1 MAGEDLLFFLSLSF
15 LAPFCSLASKLPLLH
30 YSLSFKSYFVG
41 TKEGEE
47 EREEAGSPLRQVA
60 VQLAHVITRERA
72 DHEGASDPYC
82 AAIGFYVPRVRV
94 ITSHTLHFHSLF
106 FFFYPHWFYFQPT
119 NKARKKICFSFKSL
133 CLLYARSKKLKVKSC
148 VKFQGTLGHKS
159 PDKRQKRRGEPIKI
173 NSLSILHS
181 FPDKQQL
188 HKMGNKYYLCNRKTI
203 RHH

>member
-1 MAGEDLLFFLSLSF
+1 MAGEDLLFFFSLSRSLFLSF

-72 DHEGASDPYC
+72 DYEGASDPYC
-82 AAIGFYVPRVRV
+82 AAIGFYIPRVSV

-106 FFFYPHWFYFQPT
+106 FFFPFSPHWFCFQRI
-119 NKARKKICFSFKSL
+119 NKARKKKN
-133 CLLYARSKKLKVKSC
+133 LL
-148 VKFQGTLGHKS
+148 
-159 PDKRQKRRGEPIKI
+159 
-173 NSLSILHS
+173 
-181 FPDKQQL
+181 
-188 HKMGNKYYLCNRKTI
+188 
-203 RHH
+203 